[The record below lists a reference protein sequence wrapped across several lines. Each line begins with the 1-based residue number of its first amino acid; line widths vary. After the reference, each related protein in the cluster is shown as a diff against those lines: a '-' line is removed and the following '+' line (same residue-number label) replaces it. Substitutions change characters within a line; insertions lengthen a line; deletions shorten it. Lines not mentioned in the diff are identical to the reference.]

1 MLLTSL
7 FSVLSEKQENSANS
21 TVDILQIAFFCC
33 VCRCSNIHTLIS
45 QFLYMNEIDSVISW
59 DSVMSLFHSLIKSV
73 LFIQYPF
80 LFVAY
85 TCRTSSCPFAV
96 SKLDFLFTQLL
107 HSMDIS
113 PQDSLLSKDVF
124 HVLADNVNMF
134 LPLNVPVKYP
144 SIASP
149 AVDQTNE
156 LIEGYNRFETALN
169 EFGEKEQERYK
180 TMTAAF
186 VQTKAILKIMTTVY
200 ANSKNIPQGVKDLV
214 NLEYADVLK
223 LVGDEKKLQ
232 EIVEPEKSTENI
244 ESAPTDE
251 VNKKAEE

>member
-124 HVLADNVNMF
+124 HVLADNINMF
-134 LPLNVPVKYP
+134 LPLNVPIKYP

-156 LIEGYNRFETALN
+156 LIEEYRGNFMACTNLLREITSKDPFNSFY
-169 EFGEKEQERYK
+169 FGDMI
-180 TMTAAF
+180 TSF
-186 VQTKAILKIMTTVY
+186 FS
-200 ANSKNIPQGVKDLV
+200 NLV
-214 NLEYADVLK
+214 C
-223 LVGDEKKLQ
+223 
-232 EIVEPEKSTENI
+232 S
-244 ESAPTDE
+244 
-251 VNKKAEE
+251 